1 MITRDLTEQRLAEQR
16 FRAAVESSPTAMVM
30 VDATGTIALFN
41 AATETLF
48 GYERHELHGRPV
60 ELLLPELLR
69 DSHRSMREAYF
80 SEPTARP
87 MGAGRDLFAC
97 RKDGSE
103 FPVEIG
109 LNPLVTDQ
117 GLFVMSSIVD
127 ISARRAASERL
138 EGYARRLE
146 KSNSDLEEFAYVVS
160 HDLKAPLRGIASVA
174 TWLSEDLEGRLT
186 QDQGENVGLML
197 ERTQRLSN
205 MIDGILDYSRVGRQ
219 QRTLTRVDAHALA
232 TRTIASMSIPAG
244 IDARIEGRLPSVHY
258 DATQL
263 EQVLQNLVANGV
275 DHMGRTDGEIV
286 LSSERGSDEWVIAVR
301 DTGTGIPERHLER
314 IFRLFQTLH
323 SKDDVQSTGIGLSIV
338 KRIVEDAGGRVWVES
353 TPGEGSVFRFSI
365 PDSRDDEIRGTGR

>member
-1 MITRDLTEQRLAEQR
+1 
-16 FRAAVESSPTAMVM
+16 
-30 VDATGTIALFN
+30 
-41 AATETLF
+41 
-48 GYERHELHGRPV
+48 
-60 ELLLPELLR
+60 
-69 DSHRSMREAYF
+69 
-80 SEPTARP
+80 
-87 MGAGRDLFAC
+87 
-97 RKDGSE
+97 
-103 FPVEIG
+103 
-109 LNPLVTDQ
+109 
-117 GLFVMSSIVD
+117 
-127 ISARRAASERL
+127 
-138 EGYARRLE
+138 
-146 KSNSDLEEFAYVVS
+146 
-160 HDLKAPLRGIASVA
+160 LRGIASVA

-186 QDQGENVGLML
+186 QDQGENVELML

-219 QRTLTRVDAHALA
+219 QRTLTRVDAHTLA

-244 IDARIEGRLPSVHY
+244 IDARIEGHLPSVHY